1 MKKILFLTQNM
12 KMNGAN
18 KSLIN
23 ILNVIDKKKYAIDL
37 FAFSKEGILAD
48 CIPKDI
54 NLLEEDK
61 YMACFTNSMQEVYQS
76 ADFIGKGI
84 RVLSAVEK
92 KITGC
97 PTDPKIKFLLWKFA
111 KNIHFKYDIAIA
123 WNEGACHKFLVDK
136 IDAKIKIGWCHIDD
150 EAWPYHYKLQKKYF
164 PKLDYICTVSE
175 RCKKAL
181 LSRYDISEKKIKV
194 IRNIMPIY
202 SMMELSKD
210 SFDLFDGEQINI
222 LTITRNEFLKKNSDA
237 IQAAK
242 LLHDNGLNI
251 HWWILGGGFSE
262 EQYNTEST
270 YLTFVR
276 PVKNPY
282 VFIKNCDIYVQ
293 TSYPGEAWGMGVN
306 EAKIFGKPVVV
317 SQTEVFA
324 EQVIAYKTGLIYNHT
339 VDDLVEK
346 IKLLIYSEGLKSSI
360 QKNLIASDWS
370 NIEYL
375 DTLYSLMEGYE

>member
-1 MKKILFLTQNM
+1 MKRILFIIQNM

-18 KSLIN
+18 KSLMN
-23 ILNVIDKKKYAIDL
+23 LLSVIDQKEYAIDL
-37 FAFSKEGILAD
+37 FAFSQDGILSE
-48 CIPKDI
+48 CVPKGI
-54 NLLEEDK
+54 NILEEDK
-61 YMACFTNSMQEVYQS
+61 YMACFTNSMQDVYDS

-84 RVLSAVEK
+84 RLLSAIEK

-111 KNIHFKYDIAIA
+111 KNNYCKYDVAIA
-123 WNEGACHKFLVDK
+123 WNEGACHKFLAEK
-136 IDAKIKIGWCHIDD
+136 IDAQIKIGWCHIDD

-181 LSRYDISEKKIKV
+181 LNRYDISEKKIRV
-194 IRNIMPIY
+194 IRNIMPINLMKEA
-202 SMMELSKD
+202 SNEMFS
-210 SFDLFDGEQINI
+210 LFDNRQINI
-222 LTITRNEFLKKNSDA
+222 LTITRNENLKNNSDA
-237 IQAAK
+237 FQAARI
-242 LLHDNGLNI
+242 LHDSGFNI

-262 EQYNTEST
+262 EQYNATLN

-282 VFIKNCDIYVQ
+282 VYLKNCDIYVQ
-293 TSYPGEAWGMGVN
+293 TSQPGEAWGMGVN
-306 EAKIFGKPVVV
+306 EAKIFCKPVVV
-317 SQTEVFA
+317 SETEVFT
-324 EQVIAYKTGLIYNHT
+324 EQVIHNETGLIYNHT

-346 IKLLIYSEGLKSSI
+346 IKLLIQSECLKNHI
-360 QKNLIASDWS
+360 KKNLTASDWS

-375 DTLYSLMEGYE
+375 DILYSLMEGCE

>member
-1 MKKILFLTQNM
+1 
-12 KMNGAN
+12 
-18 KSLIN
+18 
-23 ILNVIDKKKYAIDL
+23 
-37 FAFSKEGILAD
+37 
-48 CIPKDI
+48 
-54 NLLEEDK
+54 
-61 YMACFTNSMQEVYQS
+61 
-76 ADFIGKGI
+76 
-84 RVLSAVEK
+84 
-92 KITGC
+92 
-97 PTDPKIKFLLWKFA
+97 
-111 KNIHFKYDIAIA
+111 
-123 WNEGACHKFLVDK
+123 
-136 IDAKIKIGWCHIDD
+136 
-150 EAWPYHYKLQKKYF
+150 
-164 PKLDYICTVSE
+164 
-175 RCKKAL
+175 
-181 LSRYDISEKKIKV
+181 
-194 IRNIMPIY
+194 MPIY

>member
-1 MKKILFLTQNM
+1 MKRVLFIIQNM

-23 ILNVIDKKKYAIDL
+23 LLSVIDPKEYVIDL
-37 FAFSKEGILAD
+37 FAFSQEGILAD
-48 CIPKDI
+48 CVPKGI
-54 NLLEEDK
+54 NILEEDK
-61 YMACFTNSMQEVYQS
+61 YMACFANSMRDVYKS

-84 RVLSAVEK
+84 RFLAAIEK
-92 KITGC
+92 RITRC
-97 PTDPKIKFLLWKFA
+97 PTDSRIKFLLWKFA
-111 KNIHFKYDIAIA
+111 KNISCKYDVAIA
-123 WNEGACHKFLVDK
+123 WNEGACHKYLAEN

-194 IRNIMPIY
+194 IRNIMPINL
-202 SMMELSKD
+202 MKEVANER
-210 SFDLFDGEQINI
+210 FDLFDNDQINI
-222 LTITRNEFLKKNSDA
+222 LTITRNESLKKNTDA
-237 IQAAK
+237 FQAAK
-242 LLHDNGLNI
+242 KLKDSGFNI

-262 EQYNTEST
+262 EQYNST
-270 YLTFVR
+270 LSYLSFVR

-282 VFIKNCDIYVQ
+282 VYIKKCDIYVQ
-293 TSYPGEAWGMGVN
+293 TSYSGEAWGMGVN

-317 SQTEVFA
+317 SQTEVFK
-324 EQVIAYKTGLIYNHT
+324 EQVIHNETGLIYNHT

-346 IKLLIYSEGLKSSI
+346 IKLLIQSEDLKNHI

-370 NIEYL
+370 NAEYL
-375 DTLYSLMEGYE
+375 DILYSLMEECE